1 MSNVGRP
8 SVLDDNDTLVKI
20 RQAYLDGASEASI
33 AQSLDIPIDTWNSWK
48 WKDYKGFN
56 TKLMTWRHER
66 MLMKAEANLEATLA
80 TEDERLRHD
89 ATKFV
94 TETLGKKS
102 YSKQLLQDHTSNGQP
117 ITFTIPK
124 EIADKNGLTHSP
136 EDSSEG
142 QPQV

>member
-1 MSNVGRP
+1 MSRVGRP
-8 SVLDDNDTLVKI
+8 TILDDEQTLVKI

-33 AQSLDIPIDTWNSWK
+33 AQSLDIPIDTWNNWK

-66 MLMKAEANLEATLA
+66 MLMKAEANLEATLGS
-80 TEDERLRHD
+80 EDERLRHD

-94 TETLGKKS
+94 SETLGKKS
-102 YSKQLLQDHTSNGQP
+102 YSKQLLQDHTTGGEK

-124 EIADKNGLTHSP
+124 EIAEKNDITPSETEG
-136 EDSSEG
+136 DSEG
-142 QPQV
+142 QS